1 MNYFSQMKIFK
12 TLIGQEIFFFL
23 TLKKEEGHYNPITSL
38 EKKVKA
44 LTSPTF

>member
-12 TLIGQEIFFFL
+12 TLIGQEFFFFF
-23 TLKKEEGHYNPITSL
+23 TLQKEKRHYNPNTSL